1 MALRPGNPSLLR
13 RSSWPRG
20 LVAFVVF
27 AAIAIVAALGSNGSG
42 GGAPTAQ
49 AATLPL
55 AHFACYG
62 ARFGAF
68 RPREVKLVNQFG
80 ETTALVGTPGR
91 LCAPA
96 LKNGEPL
103 RDRLSH
109 LVCYGL
115 SGTIGP
121 RPSGIVSVRNQFGTL
136 RMTVVIDRPESLC
149 LPSSKS
155 LRGVPGAVPTK
166 LDHFVCYRI
175 DPGRFQS
182 RDATVEDQFG
192 KSRDSVAFPRALCVP
207 TSKNGG
213 RIVQPRLH
221 LLCYDLKS
229 RILGRRAVIRN
240 QFGLLKTLPGM
251 RDRLCVPS
259 LKTVISLQPPVTS
272 GSTPIRTATVEPQRS
287 ARFEPFVTPPGEAR
301 NEEPPRIVPTGPN
314 RGPLAPAGDPSTVT
328 PGPRVNGAGT
338 GDHATASV
346 QFFRNTS
353 FKGKVSFSGSPPD
366 MSGADSGQ
374 VALATGNTFGALS
387 TNGGGAFSSVNP
399 STIFPSGPSMDSNG
413 VLLDKGLCCDQV
425 IQYVPSIDRFIWL
438 MQFCGSGSN
447 CLQGRNKIRIAS
459 ASSASV
465 AAGATAWTYWDLTSG
480 VFGLTGTNQNMDYPD
495 LAVGK
500 SFLYMSVDNVNVGL
514 LVARIPL
521 SEIAASTT
529 IHIGFTTPS
538 DSATAYGGHLTQ
550 YVSDTGFW
558 AGHVDNSTMRIFSL
572 KEGENFYSWRDVKVN
587 TWCNG
592 SRSSLTPGGTND
604 WLAFGFPGNAVHG
617 STQRSNGRTT
627 ELWFSWTAGK
637 QLATGKS
644 CGFPQSHIEIVV
656 LNKSGFGVISQMQVW
671 NPTIAFA
678 YDVLATNSKGEIG
691 MSLGYGGG
699 GNEANHAVGF
709 WGDFVVYSTT
719 SSTSSNSRFGDY
731 LGLRRASPASDR
743 FSAEGYGVASGFD
756 PHYVVFGR

>member
-1 MALRPGNPSLLR
+1 MRDPSLLR
-13 RSSWPRG
+13 RRNWPRG
-20 LVAFVVF
+20 VVALVVF
-27 AAIAIVAALGSNGSG
+27 AAIAIAAALASGPSG

-62 ARFGAF
+62 AAF
-68 RPREVKLVNQFG
+68 TSSPPREVKLTNQFG
-80 ETTALVGTPGR
+80 ATPAVVRTPRR

-96 LKNGEPL
+96 VKNGEPIK
-103 RDRLSH
+103 DRTSH
-109 LVCYGL
+109 LVCYAI

-121 RPSGIVSVRNQFGTL
+121 RPSGVVSVRNQFGTL
-136 RMTVVIDRPESLC
+136 RVTVLIDTPESLC

-155 LRGVPGAVPTK
+155 LRGAPGPVPRT
-166 LDHFVCYRI
+166 LDHYVCYPLR
-175 DPGRFQS
+175 PPSGFQS
-182 RDATVEDQFG
+182 IDAMVEDQFG
-192 KSRDSVAFPRALCVP
+192 KSRDSVVVPRTLCAP

-213 RIVQPRLH
+213 KIVQPRLH
-221 LLCYDLKS
+221 LLCYELKS
-229 RILGRRAVIRN
+229 RIRGRNAAVRN
-240 QFGLLKTLPGM
+240 QFGTLRVAPAV

-259 LKTVISLQPPVTS
+259 LKTVIVLDPPSTS
-272 GSTPIRTATVEPQRS
+272 GRRPLRTATVEPQRS
-287 ARFEPFVTPPGEAR
+287 ARFEPFLTPPNEAR
-301 NEEPPRIVPTGPN
+301 NEDPPRAVPTAPD
-314 RGPLAPAGDPSTVT
+314 RGPLAPSSDATTVT
-328 PGPRVNGAGT
+328 PAPRVSGGRS
-338 GDHATASV
+338 GDRSGASV

-353 FKGKVSFSGSPPD
+353 FQGKVAFSGSPPD

-374 VALATGNTFGALS
+374 TAFATGNTFGALS
-387 TNGGGAFSSVNP
+387 TNGGGVFSSVNP

-447 CLQGRNKIRIAS
+447 CLQGRNRIRIAS
-459 ASSASV
+459 ASAASV

-480 VFGLTGTNQNMDYPD
+480 LFGLTGANQNMDYPD

-500 SFLYMSVDNVNVGL
+500 SFLYMSVDNVGVGL

-521 SEIAASTT
+521 AEIAASTT
-529 IHIGFTTPS
+529 IHIGYTTPS

-550 YVSDTGFW
+550 LVSDTGYW
-558 AGHVDNSTMRIFSL
+558 AGHVDNSTMRIFSVR
-572 KEGENFYSWRDVKVN
+572 EGDNFYSWRDVKVN

-592 SRSSLTPGGTND
+592 SRVSTTPGGTND

-617 STQRSNGRTT
+617 SVQRSNGRTT

-637 QLATGKS
+637 RLANGRS
-644 CGFPQSHIEIVV
+644 CGFPQSHVEIVV
-656 LNKSGFGVISQMQVW
+656 LNKANFGVISQMQVW

-678 YDVLATNSKGEIG
+678 YDVLATNAKGEVG

-719 SSTSSNSRFGDY
+719 ASTSSTNRFGDY
-731 LGLRRASPASDR
+731 LGIRRSSPNSDR
-743 FSAEGYGVASGFD
+743 LSAEGYGVVGGFD